1 MSKVC
6 FAVDAKGLVGMLERS
21 SWLCERAYFRRKSR
35 RDMQRESQLHFRDV
49 ALVLAQ
55 PKCLLS
61 KQLQPRNSITPSC
74 TSSSPLHVQ
83 QVTRW
88 YIVIE
93 LSHLHAEVYHG
104 AWLVMLAMSSRQ
116 INTTAPLLPS
126 PRCTRCAWS
135 MCTCLKLTMSRTRR

>member
-35 RDMQRESQLHFRDV
+35 RDMQRESQLHFRGV

-61 KQLQPRNSITPSC
+61 KQLQPRNSITHSC

-83 QVTRW
+83 QVTRR
-88 YIVIE
+88 YILIE
-93 LSHLHAEVYHG
+93 LSHLHADVHHG

-116 INTTAPLLPS
+116 INATATTASIP
-126 PRCTRCAWS
+126 
-135 MCTCLKLTMSRTRR
+135 TMDSVRMEYVYSSQADNV